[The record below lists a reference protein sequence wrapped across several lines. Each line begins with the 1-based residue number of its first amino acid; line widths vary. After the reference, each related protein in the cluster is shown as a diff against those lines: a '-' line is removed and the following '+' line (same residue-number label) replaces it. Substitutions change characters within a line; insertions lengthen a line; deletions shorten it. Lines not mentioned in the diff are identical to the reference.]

1 MQQPLHWPKNPLVRT
16 MPPRTDLQKAQQI
29 AVLETG
35 RLFSLSSVCEA
46 KCGVKSDVH
55 PKDC

>member
-1 MQQPLHWPKNPLVRT
+1 MQQPLLWAKNRLVRT
-16 MPPRTDLQKAQQI
+16 MPPHTDLHKAQQK

-35 RLFSLSSVCEA
+35 RLFSLGGVYEA